1 MRECPASVLPEEWK
15 RLSLRQKQFVRDA
28 DNGGMR
34 CLVLEDGRVCAWGV
48 AIAGIF
54 SMEVK
59 AEPNEFDGYVV
70 TLP

>member
-1 MRECPASVLPEEWK
+1 MKDIPESITPSQWK
-15 RLSLRQKQFVRDA
+15 RLSLREKQFIRDA

-34 CLVLEDGRVCAWGV
+34 CLVLDGGRVCAWGIAV
-48 AIAGIF
+48 AGIF

-59 AEPNEFDGYVV
+59 IDKNEFDGYVV